1 MTDPQAADVGVVEQM
16 APYAQAEAN
25 VGFIMKEGTPA
36 THDRGVLF
44 LGPWQKAGDGFSEH
58 VRRQARALSLADV
71 PVHLR
76 APAARVQETTKD
88 ERALMAAYQDLAMKS
103 VGTYGAQVNMVVP
116 HSDYLTKLV
125 RGSLRHYSVDQQAH
139 INAHRAVYT
148 VWERQAGMSPGDV
161 AAFNACGQAWVASNQ
176 AKALLAN
183 SGVETDT
190 RVFPC
195 PFFPD
200 DPHLAFNERERS
212 RGPVTFYH
220 VGKWEPRKAQHQM
233 LGSFLRAVK
242 PGEALFVLKTSSRF
256 PVTDGEYPDSPADSL
271 AHWLDNDAA
280 VRANGWSR
288 ESINRGVILIASF
301 ISEEK
306 MLALHRTG
314 DVYLTLSRGEG
325 FDMPAFDAKLS
336 GNLMVYTPSGGPQD
350 FAGELDQRVESTGTV
365 PADPFYDW
373 PEDATYLD
381 YDMDAA
387 AAAIQA
393 AMKEVRD
400 GRRIRGVSLA
410 GFEAHSVGAAMA
422 RALDEIGWRGDPG

>member
-1 MTDPQAADVGVVEQM
+1 MTEAEATEVGVVEQM
-16 APYAQAEAN
+16 APYAQAAAN
-25 VGFIMKEGTPA
+25 VGYIMKEGA
-36 THDRGVLF
+36 AASHDRGVLF

-76 APAARVQETTKD
+76 APAARVQEMTGA
-88 ERALMAAYQDLAMKS
+88 ERKIMAAYQDIAMTS

-116 HSDYLTKLV
+116 HSDALATLV
-125 RGSLRHYSVDQQAH
+125 GGGALRNYSVDQQAY
-139 INAHRAVYT
+139 INRHRAIYT
-148 VWERQAGMSPGDV
+148 VWERQSGVAPADV
-161 AAFNACGQAWVASNQ
+161 AAFNSCAQAWVASNQ
-176 AKALLAN
+176 AKSLLESA
-183 SGVETDT
+183 GVKSAI

-200 DPHLAFNERERS
+200 DPHLVLNERTRLP
-212 RGPVTFYH
+212 GPVTFYH

-233 LGSFLRAVK
+233 LGSFLRAVR
-242 PGEALFVLKTSSRF
+242 PGDAVLVLKTSASF
-256 PVTDGEYPDSPADSL
+256 PVTGGEYPYSPAVSL

-288 ESINRGVILIASF
+288 ETINRGVILIASF

-306 MLALHRTG
+306 MADLHKTG

-350 FAGELDQRVESTGTV
+350 FAGELDKRVEPSGTV
-365 PADPFYDW
+365 PVDPFYEW

-381 YDMDAA
+381 YELDLA
-387 AAAIQA
+387 AAAIQDA
-393 AMKEVRD
+393 IKTVLD
-400 GRRIRGVSLA
+400 GRRTRGCSLA
-410 GFEAHSVGAAMA
+410 SFEAATVGAEM
-422 RALDEIGWRGDPG
+422 RASLEEMEWR

>member
-1 MTDPQAADVGVVEQM
+1 MTEAESSEVSVVEQM

-25 VGFIMKEGTPA
+25 VGYIMKEGA
-36 THDRGVLF
+36 AASHDRGVLF

-76 APAARVQETTKD
+76 APAARVQETTGD
-88 ERALMAAYQDLAMKS
+88 ERKIMAAYQDLAMKS

-116 HSDYLTKLV
+116 HGDYLATLV
-125 RGSLRHYSVDQQAH
+125 RRALRHYSVEQQAH
-139 INAHRAVYT
+139 INAHRAIYT
-148 VWERQAGMSPGDV
+148 VWERQAGVSPVDV
-161 AAFNACGQAWVASNQ
+161 EAFNACGQVWVASNQ
-176 AKALLAN
+176 AKSLLKSA
-183 SGVETDT
+183 GVESPI

-200 DPHLAFNERERS
+200 DPHLVLNERTRLP
-212 RGPVTFYH
+212 GPVTFYH
-220 VGKWEPRKAQHQM
+220 IGKWEPRKAQHQM
-233 LGSFLRAVK
+233 LGSFLRAVR
-242 PGEALFVLKTSSRF
+242 PGDAVLVLKTSSRF
-256 PVTDGEYPDSPADSL
+256 PVTPGDYPDNPAASL

-288 ESINRGVILIASF
+288 ETINRGVILIASF

-306 MLALHRTG
+306 MLELHRTG

-350 FAGELDQRVESTGTV
+350 FAGERDKRVEPTGTI

-381 YDMDAA
+381 YDINDAA
-387 AAAIQA
+387 AAIRGAV
-393 AMKEVRD
+393 KEVGD
-400 GRRIRGVSLA
+400 GRRVRGISLA
-410 GFEAHSVGAAMA
+410 HFAAASVGAAMA
-422 RALDEIGWRGDPG
+422 SSLDEMRWRD